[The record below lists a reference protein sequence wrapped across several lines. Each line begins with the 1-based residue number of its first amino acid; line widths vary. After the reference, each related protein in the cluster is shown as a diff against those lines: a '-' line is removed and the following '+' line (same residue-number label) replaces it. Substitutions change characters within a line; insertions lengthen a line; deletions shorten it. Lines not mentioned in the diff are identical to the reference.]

1 MQFFG
6 VFIICTA
13 VITHV
18 SHKVFITDILFF
30 AFSKSFRKVN
40 SKEMLTLWILEKK
53 DEDTLDVPKKISQ
66 HRGIKN
72 LILWHLFGIIQG
84 RFTKEC

>member
-40 SKEMLTLWILEKK
+40 SKEMLTLWILEEKK
-53 DEDTLDVPKKISQ
+53 MKTLWMCQKKFHNTEVLKI
-66 HRGIKN
+66 
-72 LILWHLFGIIQG
+72 
-84 RFTKEC
+84 

>member
-6 VFIICTA
+6 VFITCTA

-30 AFSKSFRKVN
+30 AFSKSFHKVN
-40 SKEMLTLWILEKK
+40 SKEMLALWILQKYEY
-53 DEDTLDVPKKISQ
+53 TLDVPKNISQ

-72 LILWHLFGIIQG
+72 LILWHLLGIIQG
-84 RFTKEC
+84 RFTKDC